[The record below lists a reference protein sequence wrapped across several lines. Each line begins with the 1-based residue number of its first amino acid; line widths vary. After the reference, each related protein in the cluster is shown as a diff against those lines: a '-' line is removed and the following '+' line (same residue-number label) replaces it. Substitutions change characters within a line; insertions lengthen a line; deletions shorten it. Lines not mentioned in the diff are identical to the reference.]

1 MYVSEYW
8 LPMRGGGGAVS
19 GWLCLAPCLYS
30 PPLILPTCTLR
41 GWKWAAL
48 QTGGWC
54 LLCVAASCFKTA
66 PVLPPPSS
74 LLSPRHGVRCLC
86 SQDIYLTR
94 IRTSQTLL
102 KSHDQ
107 ARCQVYSPPVEPVVH
122 FITRDSPTVPVT
134 VTLGVSCDIDY
145 RHTSP
150 CTHMTGTRASQ
161 AWSKIW
167 SEIWS

>member
-1 MYVSEYW
+1 M
-8 LPMRGGGGAVS
+8 AQ
-19 GWLCLAPCLYS
+19 CLGDSVWPRV
-30 PPLILPTCTLR
+30 CTLLLSSSR
-41 GWKWAAL
+41 LVLCEGESGQRCRLEGDVCSVWQQVVLKQL
-48 QTGGWC
+48 Q
-54 LLCVAASCFKTA
+54 
-66 PVLPPPSS
+66 SS

-94 IRTSQTLL
+94 IRTSQTLH

-161 AWSKIW
+161 AWSKI
-167 SEIWS
+167 